1 MLEFRGAR
9 GSLAFPG
16 RLGCRRPGGV
26 QRPIAIVLVAVPT
39 LLAPRCLYFTSCLRL
54 GFLFLCLL
62 LLLPPPRL
70 LPLPADGGHGILILV
85 VLPVILRP
93 LYRR

>member
-1 MLEFRGAR
+1 MVPGVRWRFLVVSVVGVL
-9 GSLAFPG
+9 GGCSGLSPLSSSPSLP
-16 RLGCRRPGGV
+16 
-26 QRPIAIVLVAVPT
+26 
-39 LLAPRCLYFTSCLRL
+39 LLAPRCLYFISCLRL